1 MKIKEDPWDNY
12 LYYDSRYIIPIF
24 CHQESMPIE
33 KQTLA
38 AFFLKKS
45 IDDETISQFKVI
57 GSKLL
62 EELFNFIEND
72 FVDSG
77 SLQEEETEGS
87 SLLQRIKL
95 SCECTQVLDRAQVEA
110 LQIEVERA
118 LRLFMLHMQVK
129 GKLHEFK
136 QDYFV

>member
-1 MKIKEDPWDNY
+1 MKIQEDPWDNY

>member
-1 MKIKEDPWDNY
+1 MKIQEDPWDNY

-24 CHQESMPIE
+24 CHQDSMPIE

-38 AFFLKKS
+38 AFFIKKS
-45 IDDETISQFKVI
+45 IDDETISQYKVI

-62 EELFNFIEND
+62 DELFNFIEND
-72 FVDSG
+72 FVDAG
-77 SLQEEETEGS
+77 QLLEEETSGP

-95 SCECTQVLDRAQVEA
+95 SCECNQVQDRAQVEA
-110 LQIEVERA
+110 LHIEVERA